1 MYFWVNN
8 LQMKNLFYV
17 LFLLF
22 AFHFS
27 SAQNSNYSTLLIPEN
42 LKETAN
48 SVVRNQSIIITISS
62 QKSMTTKTLKVVTVL
77 NKYGLNNIDA
87 VEYYDKSS
95 KVKSIEVTIYNSFG
109 KEIKKIKRKDFIDQS
124 VANGFTI
131 YSDDRKLFLDYT
143 PTEYPFTAVYE
154 SETETSNTAFIRPWY
169 PIDDAFE
176 SVEKSSYTINCL
188 TNLGFKYKENNFEN
202 RTIKK
207 TETDNSILFSV
218 ENLLAEKP
226 EDNSPSFQ
234 KIVPYVLFGLEK
246 FNLEGV
252 EGSAK
257 TWKDFGE
264 WMYTS
269 LLKDTEEL
277 SDETKNKIKLLVA
290 NETDEIKKAQI
301 IYQYVQDKTR
311 YVSIQLGIG
320 GWKPML
326 AKDVDKLGYGDCK
339 ALSNYTRVLL
349 KSVGIESFYTI
360 IYGDNSK
367 RGIDENFV
375 SMQGNHAILTIQ
387 NNNKN
392 YFLEC
397 TSQIKPFGF
406 EGDFTDDRNALLIKP
421 DRGEIIKTSELNN
434 KTNSQISKGN
444 YTLSS
449 DGTITCAVQIK
460 SKGIQ
465 YDNVYE
471 IEGKSNEIID
481 NHYKT
486 HFNWINN
493 LKLEKSKF
501 LNNKQTVEF
510 VEEISF
516 SAVNYASDNGGMIL
530 FPINVFNQS
539 NTIPQR
545 YRNRKNPFEVNR
557 GFFDEEEIEIN
568 LPLDYVINAKPD
580 ATSIDEKFGTYKTEI
595 IILTENKIL
604 YKRSFLLKNGIYDK
618 TEYENYRKFREQI
631 AKADNS
637 KIVLTKK
644 T

>member
-1 MYFWVNN
+1 
-8 LQMKNLFYV
+8 MKKQFYV
-17 LFLLF
+17 LFILF
-22 AFHFS
+22 IFNLNT
-27 SAQNSNYSTLLIPEN
+27 AQNINYATLLIPEN

-48 SVVRNQSIIITISS
+48 SVVRNQAIIVTISS

-87 VEYYDKSS
+87 FEYYDKSS

-109 KEIKKIKRKDFIDQS
+109 KEIKKIKRKDFKDQS
-124 VANGFTI
+124 VADGFSI

-154 SETETSNTAFIRPWY
+154 SETETFNTAFIRPWY

-176 SVEKSSYTINCL
+176 SVEKSSYTLNYL

-226 EDNSPSFQ
+226 EDYSPSFQ

-264 WMYTS
+264 WMYSS

-277 SDETKNKIKLLVA
+277 PDETKNKIKLLVA

-349 KSVGIESFYTI
+349 KCVGIESFYTI
-360 IYGDNSK
+360 IFGANSK

-375 SMQGNHAILTIQ
+375 SMQGNHVILTIQ

-421 DRGEIIKTSELNN
+421 DRGEIIKTSQIID

-449 DGTITCAVQIK
+449 DGTIICAVEIK

-501 LNNKQTVEF
+501 INNKQTVEF

-516 SAVNYASDNGGMIL
+516 SAVNYASENGGMII
-530 FPINVFNQS
+530 FPVNVFNQN

-557 GFFDEEEIEIN
+557 GFYDEEEIEIT
-568 LPLDYVINAKPD
+568 LPLEYIISAKPD
-580 ATSIDEKFGTYKTEI
+580 AISIDEKFGTYKTEI
-595 IILTENKIL
+595 KILTENKIL
-604 YKRSFLLKNGIYDK
+604 YKRSFLLKNGMYDK